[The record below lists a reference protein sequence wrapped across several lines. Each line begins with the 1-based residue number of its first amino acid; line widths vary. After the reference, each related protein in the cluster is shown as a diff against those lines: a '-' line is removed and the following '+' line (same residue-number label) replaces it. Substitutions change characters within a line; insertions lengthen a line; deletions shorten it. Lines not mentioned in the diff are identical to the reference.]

1 MLRLLRSLFTPD
13 PRDLAPPQAVRLI
26 NDGARVVDV
35 READEFAAGHLP
47 GATHIPLAEIRRLGP
62 AALQRHGLDP
72 QRQPL
77 LLVCRSGARS
87 RTAMTLLAT
96 GPEAQVF
103 NLRGGVLAWTAHGL
117 PLQRHK
123 G

>member
-1 MLRLLRSLFTPD
+1 MLRFLRSLFTPD
-13 PRDLAPPQAVRLI
+13 PRDLSPPQAVRLI
-26 NDGARVVDV
+26 DEGARVVDV
-35 READEFAAGHLP
+35 REANEFAAGHLP
-47 GATHIPLAEIRRLGP
+47 GAIRVPLGTIRRHGP

-87 RTAMTLLAT
+87 RAAMALLSRVP
-96 GPEAQVF
+96 GAQVF
-103 NLRGGVLAWTAHGL
+103 NLRGGLTAWLDHDL
-117 PLQRHK
+117 PLQQRK